1 MKRRE
6 FITLLGGAAA
16 TWPLAARAQQ
26 SPIPLI
32 GFLSGVSFESYADRV
47 GAFHRGLRE
56 SGFVEGQNVAIEY
69 RSAEGRYD
77 RLPELAS
84 DLVRRQVMVIVTV
97 GGSRSTQAA
106 MAATATVPIVFA
118 TGGDAIETGL
128 VASLNRPK
136 ANVTGI
142 SNNNSSLGPKRLELL
157 REIVP
162 SATVIGVLINPSSA
176 TLETVLRDSPP
187 AARSL
192 GIQLVFLNAST
203 VQEIDTA
210 FEAIAQQGIT
220 ALAVT
225 NDAFLISRRD
235 QIIGL
240 AARHSLPT
248 IYAARETITA
258 GGLISYSPEIGESHR
273 QAGIYTG
280 RILRGEKP
288 A

>member
-1 MKRRE
+1 
-6 FITLLGGAAA
+6 
-16 TWPLAARAQQ
+16 
-26 SPIPLI
+26 
-32 GFLSGVSFESYADRV
+32 
-47 GAFHRGLRE
+47 
-56 SGFVEGQNVAIEY
+56 
-69 RSAEGRYD
+69 
-77 RLPELAS
+77 
-84 DLVRRQVMVIVTV
+84 
-97 GGSRSTQAA
+97 
-106 MAATATVPIVFA
+106 
-118 TGGDAIETGL
+118 
-128 VASLNRPK
+128 
-136 ANVTGI
+136 
-142 SNNNSSLGPKRLELL
+142 LGPKRLELL
-157 REIVP
+157 REVVP

-176 TLETVLRDSPP
+176 TLEAVLRDSPP

-280 RILRGEKP
+280 RILKGEKP
-288 A
+288 ADLPVLQPTKFELLINLRTAKVLGLEIPSKLLALADEVIE